1 MKVHIHVSHSLI
13 KVDETVQAKT
23 AEEIVT
29 IVKGK
34 VHDKSPFAMKLL
46 LRSMSNQMFM
56 QEIVK
61 RYNSEVKPP
70 KPLPIP
76 TNADEFL
83 KIATE
88 IGVAT
93 ILEP

>member
-1 MKVHIHVSHSLI
+1 
-13 KVDETVQAKT
+13 
-23 AEEIVT
+23 
-29 IVKGK
+29 
-34 VHDKSPFAMKLL
+34 
-46 LRSMSNQMFM
+46 MFM